1 MRYENLVGGGEN
13 LIPDG
18 DVVDQSVGVKRKN
31 VNCDPRLSGGELGEG
46 RNVTVCDGN
55 SEGDAG
61 TGEGTKDILVGVK
74 DLDAIDGGL
83 GFEEGSDLG
92 RRREVV
98 GNRAIVDADG
108 VGGGGKSDEEREEA
122 EEEREKWRGSHGR
135 VKSGTVKLQSGGFGI
150 KEEETWPPRIEGF
163 AWALHR
169 PIDE

>member
-1 MRYENLVGGGEN
+1 MRYEILVGSGEN

-18 DVVDQSVGVKRKN
+18 DVVDPSVGVKRKN
-31 VNCDPRLSGGELGEG
+31 VNGDPRLSGGEFGEG
-46 RNVTVCDGN
+46 WNVTVNDGN

-61 TGEGTKDILVGVK
+61 AGEGTKDIGIGVK
-74 DLDAIDGGL
+74 DLDSIDGGL

-108 VGGGGKSDEEREEA
+108 VGGGGKSEEEREEA

-135 VKSGTVKLQSGGFGI
+135 VKSGTEKLQRGGF
-150 KEEETWPPRIEGF
+150 
-163 AWALHR
+163 
-169 PIDE
+169 